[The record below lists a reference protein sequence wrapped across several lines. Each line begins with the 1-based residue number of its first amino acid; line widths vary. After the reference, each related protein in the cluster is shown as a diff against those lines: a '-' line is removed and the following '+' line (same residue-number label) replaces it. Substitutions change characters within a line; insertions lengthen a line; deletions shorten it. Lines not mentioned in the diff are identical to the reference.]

1 MLWALKELSQLPLD
15 LSKLKQWGSFIGSD
29 VAFFFSKGCSYCE
42 GRGEKILEQTI
53 QLNKPMYLALVE
65 ESLSTPSVYAACVPN
80 SQSTQDPRRI
90 LRDFIQGR
98 LYFVNDLEPAAF
110 SLCPKLAFFKKALE
124 EVAGDFDKAIE
135 ILKIKGVAKAA
146 KKVGRETP
154 EGTITSYIHAGGK
167 IGVMV
172 EVNCE
177 TDFVAR
183 NEEFQSFA
191 KEVAMQ
197 IAAGNPAYVDR
208 ESIPAEELEKEK
220 EIMKAQ
226 VIESGKPDNIADKI
240 VEGKIEKYYEEVCLL
255 EQTYIRDSKVKINDL
270 LQTLIGKIG
279 ENIKIRRFVRFQLG
293 EPLQ

>member
-1 MLWALKELSQLPLD
+1 MADITAQMVKEIRDRTGAP
-15 LSKLKQWGSFIGSD
+15 FID
-29 VAFFFSKGCSYCE
+29 C
-42 GRGEKILEQTI
+42 
-53 QLNKPMYLALVE
+53 
-65 ESLSTPSVYAACVPN
+65 
-80 SQSTQDPRRI
+80 
-90 LRDFIQGR
+90 
-98 LYFVNDLEPAAF
+98 
-110 SLCPKLAFFKKALE
+110 KKALE

-197 IAAGNPAYVDR
+197 IAAGNPTYVDR

-226 VIESGKPDNIADKI
+226 VIESGKPENIADKI

-255 EQTYIRDSKVKINDL
+255 EQTYIRDSKVKINDI
-270 LQTLIGKIG
+270 LQALIGKIG

>member
-1 MLWALKELSQLPLD
+1 MADITAQMVKEIRDRTGAP
-15 LSKLKQWGSFIGSD
+15 FID
-29 VAFFFSKGCSYCE
+29 C
-42 GRGEKILEQTI
+42 
-53 QLNKPMYLALVE
+53 
-65 ESLSTPSVYAACVPN
+65 
-80 SQSTQDPRRI
+80 
-90 LRDFIQGR
+90 
-98 LYFVNDLEPAAF
+98 
-110 SLCPKLAFFKKALE
+110 KKALE
-124 EVAGDFDKAIE
+124 EVSGDFDKAIE
-135 ILKIKGVAKAA
+135 ILKIKGVAKAS

-183 NEEFQSFA
+183 NEEFQTFA

-197 IAAGNPAYVDR
+197 IAAGNPLYVGR
-208 ESIPAEELEKEK
+208 ESIPAEVIEKEK

-226 VIESGKPDNIADKI
+226 VIESGKPANMADKI
-240 VEGKIEKYYEEVCLL
+240 VEGKIEKYFEEVCLL

-270 LQTLIGKIG
+270 LQALIGKIG

-293 EPLQ
+293 EPLE